1 MGRIMGIQINPCKR
15 KRYKPTTLQKWI
27 DKLKAYKT
35 EMQPFLRGDRN
46 SIFVLDYQ
54 DITELL
60 EVLEHTE
67 DKT

>member
-15 KRYKPTTLQKWI
+15 KRYNPTLHQKWI

>member
-1 MGRIMGIQINPCKR
+1 MGRIMGIQIDPCKK
-15 KRYKPTTLQKWI
+15 KRYNPTLHQKWI

>member
-1 MGRIMGIQINPCKR
+1 MGRIMGIQIYPCKR
-15 KRYKPTTLQKWI
+15 KCYNPTLHQKWI

>member
-1 MGRIMGIQINPCKR
+1 MGRIMGIQIDPCKR
-15 KRYKPTTLQKWI
+15 KRYNPTLHQKWI

-67 DKT
+67 DKI